1 MSMNPAQDRTG
12 RLGEYLEHLESMAQE
27 LERSME
33 AIAAN
38 SLEPLEESIANQQAL
53 AVRLRELAKNL
64 SKPDGARTT
73 GDGPVATGPTSVGP
87 DDEALMLQIRSAA
100 ERLKKLNQKYSAL
113 LKLTTHSVGLMI
125 SLYRSHKGQM
135 QESVGPVMKQQT
147 WSCEA

>member
-1 MSMNPAQDRTG
+1 MTTNQAQDRTG
-12 RLGEYLEHLESMAQE
+12 RLGEYLEHLQSMAQE
-27 LERSME
+27 LERSMQ

-64 SKPDGARTT
+64 SKSAENGSTA
-73 GDGPVATGPTSVGP
+73 AASE
-87 DDEALMLQIRSAA
+87 DESLMLQIQSAA
-100 ERLKKLNQKYSAL
+100 DRLRTLNQKYSAL

-135 QESVGPVMKQQT
+135 QESVGPVLKQQT